1 MADRTTLGP
10 DGMGQYAASLG
21 SPSRSRRSPVTDQT
35 APHEITGSPATG
47 AADVQPA
54 VANLETIVSLSKR
67 RGFVYPSSEIY
78 GGINAVWD
86 YGPLGVELKN
96 NVKRAWWRAMVQER
110 TDIVGLDAGI
120 LMHPQVWVTSGHVG
134 SFSDPL
140 VECGTC
146 HRRYRLDELPGAE
159 GLTATDLIDPTV
171 IERFKL
177 SCPNDGGPL
186 SPPRRFNLMFQ
197 TYMGPV
203 QDEASIVY
211 FRPETAQG
219 SYVNFKNV
227 QQSARK
233 KLPFGIAQIGKSF
246 RNEISPGNFVFR
258 MREFEQM
265 EMQYFVRP
273 DEAAA
278 IFESWLR
285 RRFDWYVRYGV
296 TPERLRYRE
305 HAPDE
310 LAHYAKKAVDV
321 EYRFPFGWKELEG
334 IHNRG
339 DFDLSRHAQASGE
352 NLEYFD
358 PATEEHFIPY
368 IVETAGGPD
377 RSAFTFLIDAYRE
390 EEVRGEKRVVLGLH
404 PELAPYKVAVLPLLK
419 KRPEIV
425 ELCQRIRSDLATDLM
440 AVYDDTAAIGKL
452 YRRQDE
458 IGTPWCVTVDVDSL
472 EDGQVTIRDRDAM
485 TQERVPVE
493 GVKRLILDR
502 LAAARAG

>member
-1 MADRTTLGP
+1 MTAAKPTTPADDPGP
-10 DGMGQYAASLG
+10 S
-21 SPSRSRRSPVTDQT
+21 
-35 APHEITGSPATG
+35 
-47 AADVQPA
+47 

-67 RGFVYPSSEIY
+67 RGFIFPSSEIY

-96 NVKRAWWRAMVQER
+96 NVKKAWWRAMIQER
-110 TDIVGLDAGI
+110 DDIVGLDAGI
-120 LMHPQVWVTSGHVG
+120 IMAPQVWVTSGHVAN
-134 SFSDPL
+134 FSDPL
-140 VECGTC
+140 VECSTC
-146 HRRYRLDELPGAE
+146 RRRFRLDELPGAE
-159 GLTATDLIDPTV
+159 DLSQTDLRDPNIV
-171 IERFKL
+171 ERLKL
-177 SCPNDGGPL
+177 RCPNDNGPL
-186 SPPRRFNLMFQ
+186 SAPRQFNLMFK
-197 TYMGPV
+197 TFMGPV
-203 QDEASIVY
+203 EEDAAVIY
-211 FRPETAQG
+211 LRPETAQG

-227 QQSARK
+227 QQSSRK

-273 DEAAA
+273 DAAA
-278 IFESWLR
+278 DHFEEWLPR
-285 RRFDWYVRYGV
+285 RRAWYERYGV
-296 TPERLRYRE
+296 TPARLRLRE

-310 LAHYAKKAVDV
+310 LAHYAKKAIDV

-339 DFDLSRHAQASGE
+339 DFDLGNHARSSGE

-358 PATEEHFIPY
+358 PATEEHFIPW
-368 IVETAGGPD
+368 IVETAAGAD
-377 RSAFTFLIDAYRE
+377 RAAFTFLIDAYRE
-390 EEVRGEKRVVLGLH
+390 EEVRGETRVSLKLH
-404 PELAPYKVAVLPLLK
+404 PDLAPYKVAVLPLLK

-425 ELCQRIRSDLATDLM
+425 ELCHRIKDDLKRDMM

-472 EDGQVTIRDRDAM
+472 DDDAVTVRDRDSM
-485 TQERVPVE
+485 TQERIPAE
-493 GVKRLILDR
+493 NVKRAILDR
-502 LAAARAG
+502 MEAARVD

>member
-1 MADRTTLGP
+1 VTDPAP
-10 DGMGQYAASLG
+10 SVASL
-21 SPSRSRRSPVTDQT
+21 D
-35 APHEITGSPATG
+35 
-47 AADVQPA
+47 
-54 VANLETIVSLSKR
+54 TIVSLAKR
-67 RGFVYPSSEIY
+67 RGFVFPSSEIY

-96 NVKRAWWRAMVQER
+96 NVKRAWWRQMVQER
-110 TDIVGLDAGI
+110 DDIVGLDAGI
-120 LMHPQVWVTSGHVG
+120 LMHPQVWVTSGHVE

-140 VECGTC
+140 VECATDKL
-146 HRRYRLDELPGAE
+146 RFRLDELPGTDTLTETQKRDPNIVAKL
-159 GLTATDLIDPTV
+159 GL
-171 IERFKL
+171 K
-177 SCPNDGGPL
+177 CPVDGGPL
-186 SPPRRFNLMFQ
+186 SAPRRFNLMFK
-197 TYMGPV
+197 TFMGPV
-203 QDEASIVY
+203 EEDAAVIY
-211 FRPETAQG
+211 LRPETAQG

-227 QQSARK
+227 QQSMRR

-265 EMQYFVRP
+265 EMQYFVP
-273 DEAAA
+273 PADAAR
-278 IFESWLR
+278 IFEEWLPR
-285 RRFDWYVRYGV
+285 RWAWYRDYGV
-296 TPERLRYRE
+296 AEQRLRFRE

-310 LAHYAKKAVDV
+310 LAHYAKKAIDV

-339 DFDLSRHAQASGE
+339 NFDLSRHQQESGE

-358 PATEEHFIPY
+358 QATNESFIPW

-377 RSAFTFLIDAYRE
+377 RAAFTFLIDSYRE
-390 EEVRGEKRVVLGLH
+390 EEVRGETRVSLALH

-425 ELCQRIRSDLATDLM
+425 ELCQRIVADLRRDVM
-440 AVYDDTAAIGKL
+440 AVYDDTASIGKL

-472 EDGQVTIRDRDAM
+472 DDNAVTVRDRDTM
-485 TQERVPVE
+485 SQERVPVE

-502 LAAARAG
+502 LCASHPA